1 MSNSELFLTQ
11 HSESQPEYWREYDHK
26 WYRTPGKVP
35 DPVIGFYPHIRPAF
49 LGRKFS
55 SLRIHL
61 STLLN
66 GLSVCPKMSSD
77 SCPHISLKDYPD
89 HKALLQAQV
98 ASLEA
103 MAKCGPAVR
112 YPPSEQALN
121 FLVSV
126 STTVPI
132 ISNYSSRRTM
142 LGLTYR
148 LKRTSR
154 IFTRRSWSF
163 ANPSTASVL

>member
-1 MSNSELFLTQ
+1 MVNPGETTTLIWRWFGGKYF
-11 HSESQPEYWREYDHK
+11 HQP
-26 WYRTPGKVP
+26 GSVM
-35 DPVIGFYPHIRPAF
+35 DPPIGFVSHIRPNQ
-49 LGRKFS
+49 LEWKFS
-55 SLRIHL
+55 SLHIHL

-66 GLSVCPKMSSD
+66 GLSVRPKMSSD
-77 SCPHISLKDYPD
+77 SRPHISLKDYPD

-163 ANPSTASVL
+163 VNPSTASVL